1 MAIQHWP
8 RQFEPRQCGTN
19 RSKNSYL
26 RARGADHRFFRPP
39 SLYRHRVVSPCATS
53 PMRYGFLSLWRCP
66 NARRS
71 TRSRVNNANEVTR

>member
-39 SLYRHRVVSPCATS
+39 QPLSPPGRK
-53 PMRYGFLSLWRCP
+53 PMCNLP
-66 NARRS
+66 NAIRLLIAVAVS
-71 TRSRVNNANEVTR
+71 ECTSQHKKPGK